1 MINFNLEKEPNGS
14 APHQHVA
21 TDYLADDQAL
31 GRLGLHPLGA
41 VHHQHHQVDYLV
53 QDHDWLEQSGSDVPG
68 PPL

>member
-1 MINFNLEKEPNGS
+1 MIQFNFEKEPNAS

-21 TDYLADDQAL
+21 TDYLANDQAL

-41 VHHQHHQVDYLV
+41 VHHQHHQVDYLGE
-53 QDHDWLEQSGSDVPG
+53 DHDGLELSDGDVPG